1 MFSTH
6 NLIEN
11 FSRRYVIALVLI
23 AVLITS
29 ALLVLQ
35 KQNQVQE
42 NNAEVINRAGEQRML
57 SQKISKL
64 MLELRLARETD
75 NPPDAVVRRLSEAAS
90 RMSNNQRYLISQLPY
105 YEDQAM
111 VAINDLYFGDTMLN
125 RQVEDYIALAQEYA
139 EQPSAFV
146 IGTELST
153 SLSSEKLLKQLDHVV
168 KLFEQGASREVA
180 FSQQAATIIWALLML
195 VVVLVALY
203 IFRPLGIKLAH
214 SYSEIVNERN
224 RIAEFQMAINKHSLV
239 VQLDRKRRITFCNK
253 QYLSHFGYDEEE
265 LFGRTINTLL
275 TDENDCFWSQCN
287 EDIAEGGVWR
297 GEVCNKSK
305 SGRVYWL
312 HTTVVPLKNDDD
324 VIESFIIIQNDITER
339 KQTEFAL
346 KQLHEIT
353 ADSNFPLN
361 EKISRLLKL
370 GSDLFHLP
378 FGIVSEIKDEQYVIA
393 YAHSPNGELAPGDS
407 FDLKDTYCTH
417 TLSADGPIAF
427 HNAGNS
433 SIAKH
438 PCYEIFKLESYIG
451 APLFVDGKAVGTV
464 NFSSPDVYLQPF
476 NDSDMELVRLIAQWI
491 GFELMRQKQQS
502 QVRSQQLLMEQIS
515 QLARIGAWEVDL
527 VAESVQWSSMTK
539 QIHEVPSD
547 YTPNLSTGI
556 MFYKEGKSRERITE
570 LIERAIETGE
580 QFHEELELVTA
591 KGNDI
596 WVAAKGEAVFKDGE
610 CVKLYG
616 SFQDI
621 TERVK
626 SQRQLA
632 NSNESLALIMQ
643 STAVGIWDWDIDS
656 DTIEVNERFAEII
669 GYTKAELGQ
678 LTRESTRHYAHPED
692 LKKSDDIL
700 SEHWQGRTDNYGCE
714 LRLRHK
720 QGHWVWVL
728 RTGKVVDWYD
738 SGAPKRMIGIHLDIS
753 EQKAAEL
760 EIQDK
765 NRRMGLAADAA
776 QIGIWEYDVLAQT
789 LNWDKWMYRIYGF
802 ENAHFDEVY
811 PVWLQSLHPE
821 DKDRVS
827 RIFHHAIATGE
838 KFETQFRI
846 RWPNGEVRHI
856 KAYAITLFDELH
868 GVTNVVG
875 VNYDITLRVEN
886 EAELTAAKI
895 QAESAA
901 KAKNEFL
908 ASMSHEIRTPMNG
921 VLGML
926 EFLEDEPLTADQHH
940 RLSLAQS
947 SANSLLNLI
956 NDILDFSKIDADK
969 LDIES
974 IPFDLRKMMGEL
986 VESLAPQAQRK
997 GLEIVLDT
1005 VAVSESQ
1012 VLGDPSRIRQILSN
1026 LTSNAIKF
1034 THEGEVVVSALLQAD
1049 GDDGWRLKLKVSD
1062 TGIGIPKNK
1071 QKDLFDSFSQV
1082 DSSTTRNYG
1091 GTGLGL
1097 AIVKK
1102 LCQRMNGDVSVISE
1116 EGKGSHFICDIG
1128 VKRTNQTNTF
1138 MPQADVSQLTV
1149 LVVDDNATN
1158 RDILAKQ
1165 LAKWGA
1171 KVSKADS
1178 GASAISM
1185 CQQRE
1190 ALGQFP
1196 YDIAIIDMQMPEMNG
1211 EQLALKF
1218 NEIPALSS
1226 MKFIMMTS
1234 MQTKG
1239 DGKRFAELGFS
1250 GYFPKPAT
1258 TADLYAALNIIADD
1272 GEALRQANPLVTQH
1286 YIKEIRHP
1294 SEVGKEK
1301 AFSLERLSVLLVED
1315 NRVNQ
1320 MVAKGVLQKLGLHCD
1335 IAVNGVDA
1343 IEKLK
1348 QHEQPYDVLLM
1359 DVQMPEMDGYQ
1370 ATKLIRQGEAGS
1382 VHQDVIIIAMTANAM
1397 AGDKEKCIEA
1407 GMNDYLTK
1415 PINTELL
1422 KERLSFYFQ

>member
-64 MLELRLARETD
+64 MLELRLARETESD
-75 NPPDAVVRRLSEAAS
+75 LDGVVRRLAEAAS
-90 RMSNNQRYLISQLPY
+90 RMSDNQRYLISQLPY
-105 YEDQAM
+105 YEDGAM

-125 RQVEDYIALAQEYA
+125 RQVDDYIALAQEYT
-139 EQPSAFV
+139 EQPNIFV
-146 IGTELST
+146 AGAELNN

-168 KLFEQGASREVA
+168 KLFEKGASREVA
-180 FSQQAATIIWALLML
+180 FSQQMATVIWALLML

-203 IFRPLGIKLAH
+203 LFRPLGINLAR

-265 LFGRTINTLL
+265 LFGRSIETLL
-275 TDENDCFWSQCN
+275 ADEKDSFWFQCN
-287 EDIAEGGVWR
+287 QEIAQGGVWR
-297 GEVCNKSK
+297 GEVCNKAK

-312 HTTVVPLKNDDD
+312 HTTIVPLKNDDD
-324 VIESFIIIQNDITER
+324 VIESFIVIQNDITER

-353 ADSNFPLN
+353 ADYSLPLT
-361 EKISRLLKL
+361 EKINRLLDL

-378 FGIVSEIKDEQYVIA
+378 FGIVSEVTGDQYVIA
-393 YAHSPNGELAPGDS
+393 YVHSPNGELSPGDS
-407 FDLKDTYCTH
+407 FNLRDTYCTH
-417 TLSADGPIAF
+417 TLMADGPIAF

-433 SIAKH
+433 AIAKH

-451 APLFVDGKAVGTV
+451 APLLVDGKAIGTV
-464 NFSSPDVYLQPF
+464 NFASPDIYAQPF
-476 NDSDMELVRLIAQWI
+476 NDSDMELIRLIAQWI

-502 QVRSQQLLMEQIS
+502 QVRSQQLLMEQMS

-527 VAESVQWSSMTK
+527 TTQSVQWSSMTK
-539 QIHEVPSD
+539 QIHEVPAD
-547 YTPNLSTGI
+547 YEPDLNTGI
-556 MFYKEGKSRERITE
+556 NFYKEGASRDRISE
-570 LIERAIETGE
+570 VVERAIKTGE
-580 QFHEELELVTA
+580 HYHEELELVTA
-591 KGNDI
+591 KGNEI
-596 WVAAKGEAVFKDGE
+596 WVAAKGVAVFQGGE

-643 STAVGIWDWDIDS
+643 STAVGIWDWDVDS
-656 DTIEVNERFAEII
+656 DTIEVNERFAEVI
-669 GYTKAELGQ
+669 GYTQSELGP
-678 LTRESTRHYAHPED
+678 LKREATRDFAHPED
-692 LKKSDDIL
+692 LKKSDEIL
-700 SEHWQGRTDNYGCE
+700 RQHWQGEVDNYSCE

-720 QGHWVWVL
+720 RGHWVWVL

-738 SGAPKRMIGIHLDIS
+738 SGVPKRMIGIHLDVS

-776 QIGIWEYDVLAQT
+776 QMGIWEYDVMTQT
-789 LNWDKWMYRIYGF
+789 LDWDKWMYRIYGV
-802 ENAHFDEVY
+802 ENAHFEEVY

-821 DKDRVS
+821 DKGRVS
-827 RIFHHAIATGE
+827 RIFQHSITTGE

-856 KAYAITLFDELH
+856 KAYAITLFDELQ

-875 VNYDITLRVEN
+875 VNYDITVRVEN

-926 EFLEDEPLTADQHH
+926 ELLEDEPLTAEQHH

-956 NDILDFSKIDADK
+956 NDILDFSKVDADK

-974 IPFDLRKMMGEL
+974 IPFGLRKMMGEL

-1005 VAVSESQ
+1005 VAVGESQ

-1034 THEGEVVVSALLQAD
+1034 TQEGEVVVSALLKAD

-1062 TGIGIPKNK
+1062 TGIGIPKDK
-1071 QKDLFDSFSQV
+1071 QADLFDSFSQV
-1082 DSSTTRNYG
+1082 DSSTTRHYG

-1102 LCQRMNGDVSVISE
+1102 LCQRMDGDVSVISE
-1116 EGKGSHFICDIG
+1116 EGEGSHFICDIA

-1171 KVSKADS
+1171 RVSKADS
-1178 GASAISM
+1178 GPNAITT
-1185 CQQRE
+1185 CEQRE
-1190 ALGQFP
+1190 ALGKPPF
-1196 YDIAIIDMQMPEMNG
+1196 DIAIIDMQMPEMNG
-1211 EQLALKF
+1211 EQLALKL
-1218 NEIPALSS
+1218 NEVPAFSS

-1272 GEALRQANPLVTQH
+1272 GEALRQAYPLVTQH
-1286 YIKEIRHP
+1286 YIKEIRQP
-1294 SEVGKEK
+1294 SEGGEGKTFNLE
-1301 AFSLERLSVLLVED
+1301 SLCVLLVED
-1315 NRVNQ
+1315 SRVNQ
-1320 MVAKGVLQKLGLHCD
+1320 MVAKGVLQKLGLQCD

-1359 DVQMPEMDGYQ
+1359 DVQMPKMDGYQ
-1370 ATKLIRQGEAGS
+1370 ATKHIRQGDAGA

-1397 AGDKEKCIEA
+1397 AGDREKCIEA

>member
-64 MLELRLARETD
+64 MLELRLARETESD
-75 NPPDAVVRRLSEAAS
+75 LDGVVRRLAEAAS
-90 RMSNNQRYLISQLPY
+90 RMSDNQRYLISQLPY
-105 YEDQAM
+105 YEDEAM

-139 EQPSAFV
+139 EQPNIFV
-146 IGTELST
+146 AGAELNT
-153 SLSSEKLLKQLDHVV
+153 SLLSEKLLKQLDHVV
-168 KLFEQGASREVA
+168 KLFEKGASREVA
-180 FSQQAATIIWALLML
+180 FSQQTATVIWALLML

-203 IFRPLGIKLAH
+203 IFRPLGIKLAR

-265 LFGRTINTLL
+265 LFGRTIETLL
-275 TDENDCFWSQCN
+275 ADENDSFWSQCN
-287 EDIAEGGVWR
+287 QEIAQGGVWR
-297 GEVCNKSK
+297 GEVCNKAK

-312 HTTVVPLKNDDD
+312 HTTIVPLKNDDD
-324 VIESFIIIQNDITER
+324 VIESFIVIQNDITER

-353 ADSNFPLN
+353 ADYSLPLT
-361 EKISRLLKL
+361 EKINRLLDL

-378 FGIVSEIKDEQYVIA
+378 FGIVSEVTGDQYVIA
-393 YAHSPNGELAPGDS
+393 YAHSPNGELTPGDS
-407 FDLKDTYCTH
+407 FNLRDTYCTH
-417 TLSADGPIAF
+417 TLKADGPIAF

-433 SIAKH
+433 VIAKH

-451 APLFVDGKAVGTV
+451 APLLVDGKAIGTV
-464 NFSSPDVYLQPF
+464 NFASPDIYAQPF
-476 NDSDMELVRLIAQWI
+476 NDSDMELIRLIAQWI

-502 QVRSQQLLMEQIS
+502 QVRSQQLLMEQMS

-527 VAESVQWSSMTK
+527 ATKSVQWSSMTK
-539 QIHEVPSD
+539 QIHEVPAD
-547 YTPNLSTGI
+547 YEPDLNTGI
-556 MFYKEGKSRERITE
+556 NFYKEGASRDRISE
-570 LIERAIETGE
+570 VVERAIKTGE
-580 QFHEELELVTA
+580 PYHEELELVTA
-591 KGNDI
+591 KGNEI
-596 WVAAKGEAVFKDGE
+596 WVAAKGVAVFEGGE

-643 STAVGIWDWDIDS
+643 STAVGIWDWDVDS
-656 DTIEVNERFAEII
+656 DTIEVNERFADII
-669 GYTKAELGQ
+669 GYTQAELGP
-678 LTRESTRHYAHPED
+678 LKREATRDFAHPED
-692 LKKSDDIL
+692 LKKSDEIL
-700 SEHWQGRTDNYGCE
+700 RQHWQGEIDNYSCE

-720 QGHWVWVL
+720 RGHWVWVL

-738 SGAPKRMIGIHLDIS
+738 SGAPKRMIGIHLDVS

-776 QIGIWEYDVLAQT
+776 QMGIWEYDVMTQT
-789 LNWDKWMYRIYGF
+789 LDWDKWMYRIYGV
-802 ENAHFDEVY
+802 ENAHFEEVY

-827 RIFHHAIATGE
+827 RIFHHSITTGE

-856 KAYAITLFDELH
+856 KAYAITLFDELQ

-875 VNYDITLRVEN
+875 VNYDITVRVEN

-926 EFLEDEPLTADQHH
+926 ELLEDEPLTAEQHH

-956 NDILDFSKIDADK
+956 NDILDFSKVDADK

-1005 VAVSESQ
+1005 VAVGESQ

-1034 THEGEVVVSALLQAD
+1034 TQEGEVVVSALLKAD

-1062 TGIGIPKNK
+1062 TGIGIPKDK
-1071 QKDLFDSFSQV
+1071 QADLFDSFSQV
-1082 DSSTTRNYG
+1082 DSSTTRHYG

-1102 LCQRMNGDVSVISE
+1102 LCQRMDGDVSVISE
-1116 EGKGSHFICDIG
+1116 EGEGSHFICDIA

-1171 KVSKADS
+1171 RVSKADS
-1178 GASAISM
+1178 GPNAIIM
-1185 CQQRE
+1185 CEQRE
-1190 ALGQFP
+1190 ALGKSPF
-1196 YDIAIIDMQMPEMNG
+1196 DIAIIDMQMPEMNG
-1211 EQLALKF
+1211 EQLALKL
-1218 NEIPALSS
+1218 NEVPAFSS

-1286 YIKEIRHP
+1286 YIKEIRQP
-1294 SEVGKEK
+1294 SEGGEGKS
-1301 AFSLERLSVLLVED
+1301 FNLESLSVLLVED

-1320 MVAKGVLQKLGLHCD
+1320 MVAKGVLQKLGLQCD

-1359 DVQMPEMDGYQ
+1359 DVQMPKMDGYQ
-1370 ATKLIRQGEAGS
+1370 ATKHIRQGDAGA

-1397 AGDKEKCIEA
+1397 AGDREKCIEA